1 MNKFNTSFNNILSAK
16 LNGENINH
24 IKTTDGIAIKLAKN
38 FNGYNSL
45 IINTNYGIIF
55 LSKDFKE
62 LKKIARFKNYNGT
75 TTKEASKKVNRNFG
89 SIKSLINKLNKNV
102 NLIDTREV
110 IASSNLIDT
119 RSNKIDMRS
128 NKKYISYID
137 GKIIESSYSHEDNIS
152 NYLSKFKNQIAE
164 DIINRNLDMDNYIYS
179 YASINKINNKLIINE
194 YRNTSFNII
203 ASKLSETYPNCKIL
217 FDNRVE
223 RTDLREINS
232 NNRIDLRKVNSCNRI
247 DLRKTVNR
255 IDLRKVAAHDVGDR
269 DYAIVLING
278 KYFSTGETHAQA
290 IQNFL
295 ENTSKKF
302 KLKDDWMRPLMPMSD
317 DRFFTDEE
325 LEEAVDFG
333 YLSDNEFDTAVLNKY
348 IDSLAFAHYCDDDIE
363 HGIFLEEYSLYN
375 ITLDQAVK
383 AFKSEYP
390 NENIYNDDVDDDD
403 ETDCGYQLL
412 ANLRKMNKTADH
424 DIYNRDYAVAI
435 INGEIYEGNT
445 HAEAVNKFLSGSGKS
460 LNDDYG
466 RPPIA
471 LRKLPDATDEDIE
484 EMDDFFQD
492 MYTMDREVKSIAFAH
507 VCNDAE
513 EEGIFLEQ
521 SSLYNTTLE
530 EATKIL
536 KDKFPN
542 YKIYNDDVRDNEEEV
557 GYKLLAKLIS
567 NNLVKVSRLKKQADF
582 YDKNNRNT
590 AILIIN
596 GEVLE
601 SQNGGEHYDLIKEY
615 FKDKGLDV
623 EDAELLDK
631 EFEKT
636 KFAMGSKVGNK
647 IFFDVDVMISDSI
660 TEEEIESILK
670 NKMPD
675 CEVEFINY
683 DADAMMDYVDTYRK

>member
-24 IKTTDGIAIKLAKN
+24 IKTDDGIAIKLAKN

-62 LKKIARFKNYNGT
+62 LKKIARLKNYNGT
-75 TTKEASKKVNRNFG
+75 TIKEASKKVNKNFK
-89 SIKSLINKLNKNV
+89 SIKALIAKLNKNI
-102 NLIDTREV
+102 NLIDTRGIQV
-110 IASSNLIDT
+110 SSNLIDV
-119 RSNKIDMRS
+119 RSNKIDMR
-128 NKKYISYID
+128 NNNKYISYID
-137 GKIIESSYSHEDNIS
+137 GKIIESAHSYKDNILS
-152 NYLSKFKNQIAE
+152 YLLKFKNQIAE
-164 DIINRNLDMDNYIYS
+164 DIINEELDMNNYIYS
-179 YASINKINNKLIINE
+179 YASINKINDKLIINE
-194 YRNTSFNII
+194 YKNTSFNVV
-203 ASKLSETYPNCKIL
+203 ASKLNEVYPNYKIL
-217 FDNRVE
+217 SDNRIE
-223 RTDLREINS
+223 K
-232 NNRIDLRKVNSCNRI
+232 IDLRKINYCNNRV
-247 DLRKTVNR
+247 DLRKT
-255 IDLRKVAAHDVGDR
+255 AAHDVDDR
-269 DYAIVLING
+269 DHAIVLING
-278 KYFSTGETHAQA
+278 KYFFNGETHAQA
-290 IQNFL
+290 IQSFL
-295 ENTSKKF
+295 EDNDTKF
-302 KLKDDWMRPLMPMSD
+302 KLKDDYMRPLIPMSD
-317 DRFFTDEE
+317 EKILSDEE
-325 LEEAVDFG
+325 LSELESEDDDSNG
-333 YLSDNEFDTAVLNKY
+333 LYGGSTNDKFDTAVVNKY
-348 IDSLAFAHYCDDDIE
+348 INSLAFAHYCNDDYE
-363 HGIFLEEYSLYN
+363 QGIFLEEYSLYN
-375 ITLDQAVK
+375 ITLDEAVK
-383 AFKSEYP
+383 AFKAEYP
-390 NENIYNDDVDDDD
+390 NEDIYNDDNDDDD
-403 ETDCGYQLL
+403 ETDCGYELL
-412 ANLRKMNKTADH
+412 ANLRKMNKTAEH
-424 DIYNRDYAVAI
+424 DIYYRDYAVAI

-466 RPPIA
+466 RPPIV

-484 EMDDFFQD
+484 KMDGYYQD
-492 MYTMDREVKSIAFAH
+492 MYTVNREVKSIAFAH
-507 VCNDAE
+507 VCNSIE

-521 SSLYNTTLE
+521 YSLYNITLE

-542 YKIYNDDVRDNEEEV
+542 FKIYNDDVRDKEEEV

>member
-1 MNKFNTSFNNILSAK
+1 MNKEEILAPAGDLERLK
-16 LNGENINH
+16 
-24 IKTTDGIAIKLAKN
+24 IAILYGADAVYVGGTLFGMRANATN
-38 FNGYNSL
+38 F
-45 IINTNYGIIF
+45 
-55 LSKDFKE
+55 
-62 LKKIARFKNYNGT
+62 
-75 TTKEASKKVNRNFG
+75 
-89 SIKSLINKLNKNV
+89 SI
-102 NLIDTREV
+102 
-110 IASSNLIDT
+110 
-119 RSNKIDMRS
+119 
-128 NKKYISYID
+128 
-137 GKIIESSYSHEDNIS
+137 
-152 NYLSKFKNQIAE
+152 
-164 DIINRNLDMDNYIYS
+164 
-179 YASINKINNKLIINE
+179 
-194 YRNTSFNII
+194 
-203 ASKLSETYPNCKIL
+203 
-217 FDNRVE
+217 
-223 RTDLREINS
+223 
-232 NNRIDLRKVNSCNRI
+232 
-247 DLRKTVNR
+247 
-255 IDLRKVAAHDVGDR
+255 
-269 DYAIVLING
+269 
-278 KYFSTGETHAQA
+278 
-290 IQNFL
+290 
-295 ENTSKKF
+295 
-302 KLKDDWMRPLMPMSD
+302 
-317 DRFFTDEE
+317 EE

-333 YLSDNEFDTAVLNKY
+333 YLSDSEFDTAVLNKY

-424 DIYNRDYAVAI
+424 DIHNRDYAVAI

-507 VCNDAE
+507 VCNNSE
-513 EEGIFLEQ
+513 EEGVFLEQ

-567 NNLVKVSRLKKQADF
+567 NNLVKISRLRKQADF

-623 EDAELLDK
+623 EDTELLDK

-647 IFFDVDVMISDSI
+647 IFFDV
-660 TEEEIESILK
+660 
-670 NKMPD
+670 
-675 CEVEFINY
+675 
-683 DADAMMDYVDTYRK
+683 

>member
-24 IKTTDGIAIKLAKN
+24 IKTDDGIAIKLAKN

-62 LKKIARFKNYNGT
+62 LKKIARLKNYNGT
-75 TTKEASKKVNRNFG
+75 TIKEASKKVNKNFK
-89 SIKSLINKLNKNV
+89 SIKALIAKLNKNI
-102 NLIDTREV
+102 NLIDTRGIQV
-110 IASSNLIDT
+110 SSNLIDV
-119 RSNKIDMRS
+119 RSNKIDMR
-128 NKKYISYID
+128 NNNKYISYID
-137 GKIIESSYSHEDNIS
+137 GKIIESAHSYKDNILS
-152 NYLSKFKNQIAE
+152 YLLKFKNQIAE
-164 DIINRNLDMDNYIYS
+164 DIINEELDMNNYIYS
-179 YASINKINNKLIINE
+179 YASINKINDKLIINE
-194 YRNTSFNII
+194 YKNTSFNVV
-203 ASKLSETYPNCKIL
+203 ASKLNEVYPNYKIL
-217 FDNRVE
+217 SDNRIE
-223 RTDLREINS
+223 K
-232 NNRIDLRKVNSCNRI
+232 IDLRKINYCNNRV
-247 DLRKTVNR
+247 DLRKT
-255 IDLRKVAAHDVGDR
+255 AAHDVDDR
-269 DYAIVLING
+269 DHAIVLING
-278 KYFSTGETHAQA
+278 KYFFNGETHAQA
-290 IQNFL
+290 IQSFL
-295 ENTSKKF
+295 EDNDTKF
-302 KLKDDWMRPLMPMSD
+302 KLKDDYMRPLIPMSD
-317 DRFFTDEE
+317 EKILSDEE
-325 LEEAVDFG
+325 LSELESEDDDSNG
-333 YLSDNEFDTAVLNKY
+333 LYGGGTNNKFDTAVVNKY
-348 IDSLAFAHYCDDDIE
+348 INSLAFAHYCNDDYE
-363 HGIFLEEYSLYN
+363 QGIFLEEYSLYN
-375 ITLDQAVK
+375 ITLDEAVK
-383 AFKSEYP
+383 AFKAEYP
-390 NENIYNDDVDDDD
+390 NEDIYNDDNDDDD
-403 ETDCGYQLL
+403 ETDCGYELL
-412 ANLRKMNKTADH
+412 ANLRKMNKTAEH

-466 RPPIA
+466 RPPIV

-484 EMDDFFQD
+484 KMDGYYQD
-492 MYTMDREVKSIAFAH
+492 MYTVNREVKSIAFAH
-507 VCNDAE
+507 VCNSIE

-521 SSLYNTTLE
+521 YSLYNITLE

-542 YKIYNDDVRDNEEEV
+542 FKIYNDDVRDKEEEV

>member
-1 MNKFNTSFNNILSAK
+1 
-16 LNGENINH
+16 
-24 IKTTDGIAIKLAKN
+24 
-38 FNGYNSL
+38 
-45 IINTNYGIIF
+45 
-55 LSKDFKE
+55 
-62 LKKIARFKNYNGT
+62 
-75 TTKEASKKVNRNFG
+75 
-89 SIKSLINKLNKNV
+89 
-102 NLIDTREV
+102 
-110 IASSNLIDT
+110 
-119 RSNKIDMRS
+119 MRS

-137 GKIIESSYSHEDNIS
+137 GKIIESSYSHKDNIS

-164 DIINRNLDMDNYIYS
+164 DIINQNLDMDNYIYS

-194 YRNTSFNII
+194 YRNTSFNVI

-217 FDNRVE
+217 SDNRVE

-255 IDLRKVAAHDVGDR
+255 IDLRKVASHDVGDR

-295 ENTSKKF
+295 EETSKKF

-333 YLSDNEFDTAVLNKY
+333 YLSDSEFDTAVLNKY

-390 NENIYNDDVDDDD
+390 NEDIYNDDVDDDD

-567 NNLVKVSRLKKQADF
+567 NNLVKVSRLRKQADF
-582 YDKNNRNT
+582 YNKN
-590 AILIIN
+590 IFI
-596 GEVLE
+596 
-601 SQNGGEHYDLIKEY
+601 
-615 FKDKGLDV
+615 
-623 EDAELLDK
+623 
-631 EFEKT
+631 
-636 KFAMGSKVGNK
+636 SKK
-647 IFFDVDVMISDSI
+647 
-660 TEEEIESILK
+660 
-670 NKMPD
+670 
-675 CEVEFINY
+675 
-683 DADAMMDYVDTYRK
+683 

>member
-24 IKTTDGIAIKLAKN
+24 IKTDDGIAIKLAKN

-62 LKKIARFKNYNGT
+62 LKKIARLKNYNGT
-75 TTKEASKKVNRNFG
+75 TIKEASKKVNKNFK
-89 SIKSLINKLNKNV
+89 SIKALIAKLNKNI
-102 NLIDTREV
+102 NLIDTRGIQV
-110 IASSNLIDT
+110 SSNLIDV
-119 RSNKIDMRS
+119 RSNKIDMR
-128 NKKYISYID
+128 NNNKYISYID
-137 GKIIESSYSHEDNIS
+137 GKIIESAHSYKDNILS
-152 NYLSKFKNQIAE
+152 YLLKFKNQIAE
-164 DIINRNLDMDNYIYS
+164 DIINEELDMNNYIYS
-179 YASINKINNKLIINE
+179 YASINKINDKLIINE
-194 YRNTSFNII
+194 YKNTSFNVV
-203 ASKLSETYPNCKIL
+203 ASKLNEVYPNYKIL
-217 FDNRVE
+217 SDNRIE
-223 RTDLREINS
+223 K
-232 NNRIDLRKVNSCNRI
+232 IDLRKINYCNNRV
-247 DLRKTVNR
+247 DLRKT
-255 IDLRKVAAHDVGDR
+255 AAHDVDDR
-269 DYAIVLING
+269 DHAIVLING
-278 KYFSTGETHAQA
+278 KYFFNGETHAQA
-290 IQNFL
+290 IQSFL
-295 ENTSKKF
+295 EDNDTKF
-302 KLKDDWMRPLMPMSD
+302 KLKDDYMRPLIPMSD
-317 DRFFTDEE
+317 EKILSDEE
-325 LEEAVDFG
+325 LSELESEDDDSNG
-333 YLSDNEFDTAVLNKY
+333 LYGGSTNDKFDTAVVNKY
-348 IDSLAFAHYCDDDIE
+348 INSLAFAHYCNDDYE
-363 HGIFLEEYSLYN
+363 QGIFLEEYSLYN
-375 ITLDQAVK
+375 ITLDEAVK
-383 AFKSEYP
+383 AFKAEYP
-390 NENIYNDDVDDDD
+390 NEDIYNDDNDDDD
-403 ETDCGYQLL
+403 ETDCGYELL
-412 ANLRKMNKTADH
+412 ANLRKMNKTAEH

-466 RPPIA
+466 RPPIV

-484 EMDDFFQD
+484 KMDGYYQD
-492 MYTMDREVKSIAFAH
+492 MYTVNREVKSIAFAH
-507 VCNDAE
+507 VCNSIE

-521 SSLYNTTLE
+521 YSLYNITLE

-542 YKIYNDDVRDNEEEV
+542 FKIYNDDVRDKEEEV

-601 SQNGGEHYDLIKEY
+601 YQNGGEHYDLIKEY

>member
-24 IKTTDGIAIKLAKN
+24 IKTDDGIAIKLAKN

-62 LKKIARFKNYNGT
+62 LKKIARLKNYNGT
-75 TTKEASKKVNRNFG
+75 TIKEASKKVNKNFK
-89 SIKSLINKLNKNV
+89 SIKALIAKLNKNI
-102 NLIDTREV
+102 NLIDTRGIQV
-110 IASSNLIDT
+110 SSNLIDV
-119 RSNKIDMRS
+119 RSNKIDMR
-128 NKKYISYID
+128 NNNKYISYID
-137 GKIIESSYSHEDNIS
+137 GKIIESAHSYKDNILS
-152 NYLSKFKNQIAE
+152 YLLKFKNQIAE
-164 DIINRNLDMDNYIYS
+164 DIINEELDMNNYIYS
-179 YASINKINNKLIINE
+179 YASINKINDKLIINE
-194 YRNTSFNII
+194 YKNTSFNVV
-203 ASKLSETYPNCKIL
+203 ASKLNEVYPNYKIL
-217 FDNRVE
+217 SDNRIE
-223 RTDLREINS
+223 K
-232 NNRIDLRKVNSCNRI
+232 IDLRKINYCNNRV
-247 DLRKTVNR
+247 DLRKT
-255 IDLRKVAAHDVGDR
+255 AAHDVDDR
-269 DYAIVLING
+269 DHAIVLING
-278 KYFSTGETHAQA
+278 KYFFNGETHAQA
-290 IQNFL
+290 IQSFL
-295 ENTSKKF
+295 EDNDTKF
-302 KLKDDWMRPLMPMSD
+302 KLKDDYMRPLIPMSD
-317 DRFFTDEE
+317 EKILSDEE
-325 LEEAVDFG
+325 LSELESEDDDSNG
-333 YLSDNEFDTAVLNKY
+333 LYGGSTNDKFDTAVVNKY
-348 IDSLAFAHYCDDDIE
+348 INSLAFAHYCNDDYE
-363 HGIFLEEYSLYN
+363 QGIFLEEYSLYN
-375 ITLDQAVK
+375 ITLDEAVK
-383 AFKSEYP
+383 AFKAEYP
-390 NENIYNDDVDDDD
+390 NEDIYNDDNDDDD
-403 ETDCGYQLL
+403 ETDCGYELL
-412 ANLRKMNKTADH
+412 ANLRKMNKTAEH

-466 RPPIA
+466 RPPIV

-484 EMDDFFQD
+484 KMDGYYQD
-492 MYTMDREVKSIAFAH
+492 MYTVNREVKSIAFAH
-507 VCNDAE
+507 VCNSIE

-521 SSLYNTTLE
+521 YSLYNITLE

-542 YKIYNDDVRDNEEEV
+542 FKIYNDDVRDKEEEV